1 MKESFNFN
9 KRSSCYCQKKYKI
22 KIEKKNYIS
31 RDIFEDTSKIMKEK
45 NHLKKSINI
54 MVKQKILNKI
64 IKIMKI

>member
-54 MVKQKILNKI
+54 MVK
-64 IKIMKI
+64 